1 MLSLKSIDSFPQV
14 FQRHQVSPVCQ
25 SHSVVYPLS
34 LPSSWFLRDCRDTG
48 LLSVGSEINH
58 YITLG
63 LIFLP
68 CVTWGGCRTHLLV
81 PPHLSPPPQAIP
93 APSPSRTRFCL
104 WKLHPCSQCN
114 WASLAVS
121 AVPTLHC
128 KMVNFLHIQW
138 APWGQGPHLTH
149 LRIPSIVSSAWPPE
163 GTLQTF
169 DEVDPSGSKRSPICF
184 PILNTL
190 PFLILT
196 KCKVRLVSLS
206 WLCDWV

>member
-14 FQRHQVSPVCQ
+14 FQRHQVSLVCQ

-81 PPHLSPPPQAIP
+81 PPHLSPPPRPFQLPHPAELGSASGSCIH
-93 APSPSRTRFCL
+93 APSATGHPSLFQQFPHCTARWLIFSIFSELLEVRDHISHILESQVLCRVPGPQRV
-104 WKLHPCSQCN
+104 PCKHLMKWTQ
-114 WASLAVS
+114 V
-121 AVPTLHC
+121 
-128 KMVNFLHIQW
+128 
-138 APWGQGPHLTH
+138 GPKDHLFAFQ
-149 LRIPSIVSSAWPPE
+149 S
-163 GTLQTF
+163 
-169 DEVDPSGSKRSPICF
+169 
-184 PILNTL
+184 
-190 PFLILT
+190 
-196 KCKVRLVSLS
+196 
-206 WLCDWV
+206 